1 MEKIDKKNP
10 YTLLWYKQGWSQNKI
25 KMNNANYWNWEIV
38 HNGFIPP
45 NSTIKKEQILNQNK

>member
-45 NSTIKKEQILNQNK
+45 NSTIKK